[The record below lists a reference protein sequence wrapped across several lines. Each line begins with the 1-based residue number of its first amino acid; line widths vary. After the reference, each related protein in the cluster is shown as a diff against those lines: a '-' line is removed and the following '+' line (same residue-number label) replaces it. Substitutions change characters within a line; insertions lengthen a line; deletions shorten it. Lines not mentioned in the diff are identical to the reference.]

1 MPNNTIHLSIRI
13 FYPFV
18 LSLLYEKN
26 SCFTLCL
33 LFFPSRIS
41 QNCIAFAFNNVYSY
55 AFIIDD
61 ILKIIC
67 FLCWIFLVTTYNYI
81 KLSFLLLKFY
91 SNLLKEYSLHDFE
104 ILNIRKVC
112 TISSHLQLFFNRW
125 TSENQMFL
133 TQFSSSVL
141 LEKKVV
147 SGLDKNEYLLV
158 LSFFSNVDFKRSI
171 NFERKIY
178 HFIEWDEWIKKF
190 YAKWALK

>member
-1 MPNNTIHLSIRI
+1 M
-13 FYPFV
+13 
-18 LSLLYEKN
+18 
-26 SCFTLCL
+26 
-33 LFFPSRIS
+33 
-41 QNCIAFAFNNVYSY
+41 
-55 AFIIDD
+55 
-61 ILKIIC
+61 
-67 FLCWIFLVTTYNYI
+67 TTDNYI

-104 ILNIRKVC
+104 ILNIGKVC

-178 HFIEWDEWIKKF
+178 HFIE
-190 YAKWALK
+190 